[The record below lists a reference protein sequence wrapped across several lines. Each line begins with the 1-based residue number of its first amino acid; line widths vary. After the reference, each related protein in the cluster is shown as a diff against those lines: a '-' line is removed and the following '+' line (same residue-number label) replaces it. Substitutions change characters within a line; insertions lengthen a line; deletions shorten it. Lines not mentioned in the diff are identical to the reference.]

1 MPDPKNAHE
10 MKHNLREPATLITLG
25 MHRSGTSVVTGLL
38 GLCGAWVG
46 DQKELTGAGKENPKG
61 FFERRDIRNICDSL
75 LFSAGADWWKVS
87 DFQTSMVPDEAL
99 AELGPKFGNIVN
111 GLNAHGPCVVKEPR
125 LCLLFPLLY
134 EFVEFPVVVHT
145 IRNPVEIAKS
155 LRTRNNFA
163 ISQGLALWEF
173 YIRRA
178 LTASAA
184 FPRVFISYEKLVSD
198 PAAETRAL
206 LEKLQAQNVTGL
218 AYSDAV
224 ADFVSDGLRRET
236 AASEEMNYALDED
249 QRSLWENLLSQ
260 RNLAEEATKPLSERS
275 LMHLRDL
282 EQTHRRW
289 LEEKN
294 KYLEE
299 RRVDRKKVLKISKK
313 LDDLKSKNKILE
325 EYFRESNEAN
335 LKKRIYSLFWRK

>member
-1 MPDPKNAHE
+1 MPDPQNADE
-10 MKHNLREPATLITLG
+10 MKHGLKEPATLILLG

-87 DFQTSMVPDEAL
+87 DFQASKVPDDAL
-99 AELGPKFGNIVN
+99 AELGPNFGRIVN
-111 GLNAHGPCVVKEPR
+111 GLKQHGPCVIKEPR
-125 LCLLFPLLY
+125 LCLLYPILQ
-134 EFVEFPVVVHT
+134 EFVESPVIVHT
-145 IRNPVEIAKS
+145 LRNPVEIAKS

-173 YIRRA
+173 YTRRA
-178 LTASAA
+178 LAASAA
-184 FPRVFISYEKLVSD
+184 FPRVFISYENLVSD
-198 PAAETRAL
+198 PAAETGLL
-206 LEKLQAQNVTGL
+206 LERLQAQNVTGL

-224 ADFVSDGLRRET
+224 TDFVSDELRRET
-236 AASEEMNYALDED
+236 TASEEMSYALDED
-249 QRSLWENLLSQ
+249 QWSLWESLLHH
-260 RNLAEEATKPLSERS
+260 RNLDEEAVKPMSARS

-282 EQTHRRW
+282 EQTHSSY
-289 LEEKN
+289 LDEKR

-299 RRVDRKKVLKISKK
+299 NRIDRKKIIKVSNKLNKSENEIKLLKEEIQTIKNRTFKK
-313 LDDLKSKNKILE
+313 IIRKLI
-325 EYFRESNEAN
+325 R
-335 LKKRIYSLFWRK
+335 KK

>member
-1 MPDPKNAHE
+1 MPDPQNANE
-10 MKHNLREPATLITLG
+10 MKRDTGEPATLILLG

-75 LFSAGADWWKVS
+75 LFSAGADWWRVA
-87 DFQTSMVPDEAL
+87 DFQASMVPDETL
-99 AELGPKFGNIVN
+99 AELGPEFGHIVN
-111 GLNAHGPCVVKEPR
+111 GLKAHGPCVIKEPR
-125 LCLLFPLLY
+125 LCLLFPILH
-134 EFVEFPVVVHT
+134 EFVEFPVIVHT
-145 IRNPVEIAKS
+145 LRNPVEIAKS

-178 LTASAA
+178 LAASSA
-184 FPRVFISYEKLVSD
+184 FPRVYISYEKLGSD
-198 PAAETRAL
+198 PAAETRGL

-224 ADFVSDGLRRET
+224 TDFVSDGLHRET

-260 RNLAEEATKPLSERS
+260 RNLAEEAAKPLSERS
-275 LMHLRDL
+275 LMYLRDL
-282 EQTHRRW
+282 EQTHRCW
-289 LEEKN
+289 LEEKS

-299 RRVDRKKVLKISKK
+299 RRVDRKKIIKISKK
-313 LDDLKSKNKILE
+313 IDDLKSKNKILE
-325 EYFRESNEAN
+325 EGMQKANEAN
-335 LKKRIYSLFWRK
+335 LKKRIYNLFWRK

>member
-1 MPDPKNAHE
+1 MPEPQNANE
-10 MKHNLREPATLITLG
+10 MKHDIKEPATLILLG

-87 DFQTSMVPDEAL
+87 DFQAPMVPDDAL
-99 AELGPKFGNIVN
+99 AEFGPKFGNIVN
-111 GLNAHGPCVVKEPR
+111 GLKAHGPCVIKEPR
-125 LCLLFPLLY
+125 LCLLFPLLH
-134 EFVEFPVVVHT
+134 EFVEFPVIVHT

-173 YIRRA
+173 YIRCA
-178 LTASAA
+178 LAASAA

-198 PAAETRAL
+198 PASETRAL
-206 LEKLQAQNVTGL
+206 LGKLQAQNVPGL

-236 AASEEMNYALDED
+236 AASEEMNYALNED
-249 QRSLWENLLSQ
+249 QRTLWENLLNQ
-260 RNLAEEATKPLSERS
+260 RNLTEEAAKPLSERS

-282 EQTHRRW
+282 EQTHKFW
-289 LEEKN
+289 LEEKS

-299 RRVDRKKVLKISKK
+299 RQVDRKKLIRISNK

-325 EYFRESNEAN
+325 EHLQKSNEAN
-335 LKKRIYSLFWRK
+335 LKKRIYNLFWRK